1 MASTPSGGLRALAA
15 SRPGVRIAGLAGV
28 TILALSGFV
37 VPAGALPSEGEIAAA
52 QSNEAVAADRVAV
65 LDASLAEANKAL
77 DDAEILAAVA
87 NEALLNAQYD
97 AEQARLALETAESA
111 ATAAAEAAALASGD
125 LASLA
130 MSSYRDGGSA
140 AAGIEVFLS
149 ADGFEDAMR
158 RSTAYSHITGVADQ
172 AYLSTETA
180 DRQAAVA
187 EGNAAAAREVLAGR
201 EEALAAASQEATDA
215 VEAAETQ
222 RDATAA
228 TTAAAITE
236 LATLRNTTQE
246 LERERQAGLEEQRL
260 AALEAAAEIR
270 AAEASRSAAMATPPA
285 PAAPSAPAGQTP
297 ASQNPAT
304 QNPATQNPVAP
315 PATQAPATQTPT
327 TPPATQPPVAPPAT
341 QAPTTPPVVAPPVVA
356 PPVVTPPVV
365 TPPVVTPPVVAPPVV
380 VPPASSAG
388 QSAVNAALT
397 KVGGPYV
404 WAATGPTAFDCSGL
418 TQWAYKQAGIN
429 LPRTTRQQW
438 AATTR
443 ISKDQLQPGDLIF
456 YSNNKAASGIYHVS
470 IYTGPGMRVHAANP
484 SIGIVHHKMITT
496 NVIGYGRVG

>member
-1 MASTPSGGLRALAA
+1 MASTPSSGLRALAA

-304 QNPATQNPVAP
+304 QNPATQNPATQNPVAP

-327 TPPATQPPVAPPAT
+327 TPPATQSPVAPPAT

-356 PPVVTPPVV
+356 PPVV

>member
-1 MASTPSGGLRALAA
+1 MASTPSSGLRALAA

-97 AEQARLALETAESA
+97 AEQAGLALETAESA

-327 TPPATQPPVAPPAT
+327 TPPATQSPVAPPAT

-356 PPVVTPPVV
+356 PPVV

>member
-97 AEQARLALETAESA
+97 AEQAGLALETAESA

-327 TPPATQPPVAPPAT
+327 TPPATQSPVAPPAT

-356 PPVVTPPVV
+356 PPVV

>member
-1 MASTPSGGLRALAA
+1 MVSTPSSGLRALAA

-327 TPPATQPPVAPPAT
+327 TPPATQSPVAPPAT

-356 PPVVTPPVV
+356 PPVV

-470 IYTGPGMRVHAANP
+470 IYTGPGMRVHAANE